1 MKKKYLIAGA
11 VVVIAVI
18 AAVVLLLL
26 NNSNNNS
33 ELRIQNSEL
42 NTEVV
47 MTAVP
52 AAEENDNSE
61 LNAEN
66 VSTAVPS
73 TDIKEVP
80 VLTAEPENT
89 EAPAAEENE
98 NSEFRIQNSE
108 LSAEPEKTEVPVA
121 EEKDNKA
128 EAEATDQ
135 PFLVQITDD
144 DPSIAYVL
152 VRMPNP
158 IGLLPLPLEGEYS
171 KTIRTKLADGS
182 EFINVLHM
190 TPNGFRM
197 EDANCEGHDCVNQG
211 EVTLENREDR
221 ILWNMIICLPHQ
233 LSAEL
238 ITREEAL
245 QMLAQ

>member
-33 ELRIQNSEL
+33 ESRIQ
-42 NTEVV
+42 
-47 MTAVP
+47 
-52 AAEENDNSE
+52 NSE

-89 EAPAAEENE
+89 EAPAAEGND

-108 LSAEPEKTEVPVA
+108 LNAEPEKTEVPVA
-121 EEKDNKA
+121 EKKDNKA

-182 EFINVLHM
+182 EFVNVLHL

>member
-1 MKKKYLIAGA
+1 MKKKYLIAGTVA
-11 VVVIAVI
+11 VIAVI
-18 AAVVLLLL
+18 AAALLLLL

-33 ELRIQNSEL
+33 EFRIQNSEL
-42 NTEVV
+42 NAEPENIE
-47 MTAVP
+47 VP
-52 AAEENDNSE
+52 ATKENDNSE
-61 LNAEN
+61 ISAET

-73 TDIKEVP
+73 VEEKDNSEINTGNVSTEV
-80 VLTAEPENT
+80 
-89 EAPAAEENE
+89 PAAEEKKE
-98 NSEFRIQNSE
+98 ETGKE
-108 LSAEPEKTEVPVA
+108 TAEA
-121 EEKDNKA
+121 EEK
-128 EAEATDQ
+128 DQ

-152 VRMPNP
+152 IRMPNP

-182 EFINVLHM
+182 EYVNVLHL

-238 ITREEAL
+238 ITREEAE
-245 QMLAQ
+245 QMLAR

>member
-1 MKKKYLIAGA
+1 MKKKYLIAGM

-18 AAVVLLLL
+18 AAVLLLL
-26 NNSNNNS
+26 NNNN
-33 ELRIQNSEL
+33 
-42 NTEVV
+42 
-47 MTAVP
+47 
-52 AAEENDNSE
+52 
-61 LNAEN
+61 
-66 VSTAVPS
+66 
-73 TDIKEVP
+73 
-80 VLTAEPENT
+80 
-89 EAPAAEENE
+89 

-108 LSAEPEKTEVPVA
+108 LNAEAVSTEVPATDENDNSELSAETASTEAPAV
-121 EEKDNKA
+121 EEKDNSEINTETVSTEVPAEEEKKEETVKETA
-128 EAEATDQ
+128 EAEEKDQ

-182 EFINVLHM
+182 EFVNVLHI

-238 ITREEAL
+238 ITREEAE
-245 QMLAQ
+245 QMLAH

>member
-1 MKKKYLIAGA
+1 MKKKYLIAGT

-33 ELRIQNSEL
+33 EFRIQ
-42 NTEVV
+42 
-47 MTAVP
+47 
-52 AAEENDNSE
+52 NSE

-80 VLTAEPENT
+80 VLN
-89 EAPAAEENE
+89 
-98 NSEFRIQNSE
+98 
-108 LSAEPEKTEVPVA
+108 AEPEKTEVPVA
-121 EEKDNKA
+121 EKKDNKA
-128 EAEATDQ
+128 EAESTDQ

-182 EFINVLHM
+182 EFVNVLHL